1 MELPTEWPGAAYS
14 RFVDAAG
21 LRWHV
26 QLRGSGPD
34 LVLLH
39 GTGASSH
46 SWVPLAPLLEQRFR
60 LVTIDLPGQGFSALA
75 PPSQCSLPGMSR
87 AVAGLLEALDVNP
100 QLLIGHSAGAAVA
113 STLCLQGSCNPAAVI
128 SINGALLP
136 FGRAA
141 APVFSRAARLL
152 ASMPV
157 FPQLVALHAVPRKP
171 VERMLRQT
179 GSAIPPEMVRCY
191 RELLGNPRH
200 IAGTLRMMAN
210 WDLPQLE
217 RNLDRLEPPL
227 HPAWCCDGDQVVAP
241 AQGVELAR
249 RLPEATLRRLPGLG
263 HLGHEEDP
271 ALFRDILFAIAE
283 EAGLWQ
289 LSIRTLKVTVAR
301 R

>member
-1 MELPTEWPGAAYS
+1 MSGVELPADWPASEYS

-34 LVLLH
+34 IVLLH

-46 SWVPLAPLLEQRFR
+46 SWAPLAPLLEQRFR
-60 LVTIDLPGQGFSALA
+60 LLSIDLPGQGFSALA
-75 PPSQCSLPGMSR
+75 PPAQCSLPGMSR
-87 AVAGLLEALDVNP
+87 AVAGLLDVLDVDP
-100 QLLIGHSAGAAVA
+100 QLLVGHSAGAAIAA
-113 STLCLQGSCNPAAVI
+113 SLCLRGSCNPAAIV
-128 SINGALLP
+128 SVNGALLP

-141 APVFSRAARLL
+141 APIFSQAARLL

-179 GSAIPPEMVRCY
+179 GSTIPPDMVRCY

-217 RNLDRLEPPL
+217 RNLDRLN
-227 HPAWCCDGDQVVAP
+227 PALELLVGDRDPVLPP
-241 AQGVELAR
+241 AQAEELAG
-249 RLPEATLRRLPGLG
+249 RLPNATLRHFRGLG
-263 HLGHEEDP
+263 HLAHEEAP
-271 ALFRDILFAIAE
+271 EKFAEAIHGIADHF
-283 EAGLWQ
+283 
-289 LSIRTLKVTVAR
+289 TL
-301 R
+301 

>member
-217 RNLDRLEPPL
+217 RNLDRLNPALELLVGDKDLVVPPTQ
-227 HPAWCCDGDQVVAP
+227 AE
-241 AQGVELAR
+241 ELAG
-249 RLPEATLRRLPGLG
+249 RLPNATLRHFRGLG
-263 HLGHEEDP
+263 HLAHEEAP
-271 ALFRDILFAIAE
+271 ERFAEAIHGIADQFK
-283 EAGLWQ
+283 L
-289 LSIRTLKVTVAR
+289 
-301 R
+301 